1 MTEGSWL
8 GKKCDII
15 LNLSDYPALQ
25 HVWEVW
31 NLGWGRKVG
40 LFHISTPKR
49 SVELRT
55 KKESRDLV
63 ASAGHLCL
71 LSAALLNKLRGVYSC
86 KMWYIRAASM
96 LFNRSTGFKTWA
108 MRGKAHTRLLHQNG
122 GILRGTAQRG
132 APKNDIHQV
141 LWRQRSWA
149 SVRSSFADSGLFY

>member
-1 MTEGSWL
+1 MTREKVWHYPEFVRLSRTSTLLRSVEL
-8 GKKCDII
+8 GM
-15 LNLSDYPALQ
+15 
-25 HVWEVW
+25 
-31 NLGWGRKVG
+31 RKESRVISH
-40 LFHISTPKR
+40 FHTPKR

-86 KMWYIRAASM
+86 KIWYIRAASM
-96 LFNRSTGFKTWA
+96 FFNRSTGFKTWA

-122 GILRGTAQRG
+122 GILRGTGQRG